1 MRYPAHIE
9 LQAALD
15 AERAK
20 CVALQAEIERIT
32 EAGRAHI
39 RRAAAFEAQRDALAD
54 WKAKIEA
61 QPPVA
66 VIGDTY
72 SLLWAQPGTMPEI
85 VSRCGIKVG
94 SLLYARPVPAAAPVQ
109 AQPKACRDDGR
120 CQYAIDH
127 GAEGLGHCPPGK
139 CVMPCEGGADAGVVR
154 DAEPL
159 FLLHCG
165 TPFGG
170 EIERL
175 KEELQAANA
184 RADQAE
190 QLRAETLVHMGARCE
205 ELQRRLTALEEDKIR
220 GSAGPGKFVMIEA
233 GVYGSVKLPDH
244 LFSQLDSRHF
254 IAHSTADQKFMCAN
268 PEEAN
273 HLKSLGVQMEG
284 ITCDWFKIERL

>member
-39 RRAAAFEAQRDALAD
+39 RRAAAFEAQRDELAD

-170 EIERL
+170 EIGDWEVEANSQRAVD
-175 KEELQAANA
+175 ELTA
-184 RADQAE
+184 RNPG
-190 QLRAETLVHMGARCE
+190 ETLRLYALTPDEVATVLRSRARPEGGA
-205 ELQRRLTALEEDKIR
+205 A
-220 GSAGPGKFVMIEA
+220 
-233 GVYGSVKLPDH
+233 
-244 LFSQLDSRHF
+244 
-254 IAHSTADQKFMCAN
+254 
-268 PEEAN
+268 
-273 HLKSLGVQMEG
+273 
-284 ITCDWFKIERL
+284 